1 MDKVKEVFKRI
12 FTDKVNRII
21 LRTLCILLV
30 TIILGAS
37 ALYGL
42 LHVLILGPSYTAS
55 ATIVRTL
62 RETRRGMRVPELF
75 LSMDE
80 INSIINTNSTDSL
93 EEQDTSLIQITI
105 STPTPISPDSTQDV
119 GNTDDPIGPTVSPN
133 PNSPDN
139 DGIEIIDIKGES
151 YSGVLM
157 IVKDPSRIF
166 LGTPGDFNEITG
178 GKTLP
183 EMLSATNAVGGI
195 NAGGFLDESGKG
207 NGAVPMGLVIDNGE
221 LIWGYKEL
229 SYNVVGF
236 DDNYILHVGY
246 MTGQQALN
254 RNLQYAVSFGPV
266 LVLNGKGVNLQYGG
280 LNPRSA
286 IGQRADGAVL
296 MLVING
302 RQIDSLGAT
311 YQDLTNIMLEYGAV
325 NASNL
330 DGGSSSILM
339 YNGEILNVCA
349 SMRGPRDLP
358 TAFLVR

>member
-1 MDKVKEVFKRI
+1 MDKVKEIFKKI
-12 FTDKVNRII
+12 FTDKVKRII

-30 TIILGAS
+30 TIILGAT
-37 ALYGL
+37 ALFGL
-42 LHVLILGPSYTAS
+42 LTVLIKGPSRTAS

-62 RETRRGMRVPELF
+62 RETRRGMHVPELF
-75 LSMDE
+75 LSIEE
-80 INSIINTNSTDSL
+80 INSIINTNSTESL
-93 EEQDTSLIQITI
+93 EPQDTSLIQIAI
-105 STPTPISPDSTQDV
+105 STPTPTSPDLTQDPA
-119 GNTDDPIGPTVSPN
+119 NTDDPVGPTATPN
-133 PNSPDN
+133 PTDPDG

-166 LGTPGDFNEITG
+166 LGTPGDFDKITG

-183 EMLSATNAVGGI
+183 EMLASTTAVGGI
-195 NAGGFLDESGKG
+195 NAGGFLDDSGKG
-207 NGAVPMGLVIDNGE
+207 SGGVPMGLVIDKGE
-221 LIWGYKEL
+221 LTWGHKGL

-254 RNLQYAVSFGPV
+254 RNIQYAVSFGPV

-311 YQDLTNIMLEYGAV
+311 YQDVTNIMLEHGAV
-325 NASNL
+325 NACNL

-339 YNGEILNVCA
+339 YKGEILNVPA

>member
-1 MDKVKEVFKRI
+1 MDKFKSFFNKLNLRSI
-12 FTDKVNRII
+12 GII
-21 LRTLCILLV
+21 CAKSLCVLLV
-30 TIILGAS
+30 TAILGMA

-42 LHVLILGPSYTAS
+42 LYVMIKGPSDTVS
-55 ATIVRTL
+55 AIVVRSL

-75 LSMDE
+75 LTQEELDKI
-80 INSIINTNSTDSL
+80 INSKSKDTL

-105 STPTPISPDSTQDV
+105 STPPPSSPNKNPGSDK
-119 GNTDDPIGPTVSPN
+119 TDDPISTTPPSQ
-133 PNSPDN
+133 D
-139 DGIEIIDIKGES
+139 DGIEIVEINGSS
-151 YSGVLM
+151 YSGVLL

-166 LGTPGDFNEITG
+166 LGTPGDYNTIKA

-183 EMLSATNAVGGI
+183 EMLASTNAVGGI
-195 NAGGFLDESGKG
+195 NAGGFIDESGKG
-207 NGAVPMGLVIDNGE
+207 SGAIPMGMVIDHGD
-221 LIWGYKEL
+221 LIWGSAST

-236 DDNYILHVGY
+236 DSNYILHVGY

-254 RNLQYAVSFGPV
+254 RNIQYAVSFGPV

-296 MLVING
+296 MLAING

-311 YQDLTNIMLEYGAV
+311 YQDLTNIMLEYGAI
-325 NASNL
+325 NAANL

-339 YNGEILNVCA
+339 YDGEILNVCA